1 MALVLLGSNY
11 NDIPLS
17 ELESLERHT
26 ETIRKTLFGSAATT
40 NFGSGGV
47 LIGTCNRFEVYLD
60 TDRFHDAVEQTI
72 RVVAEISGMDVDYC
86 SKILRVSYGSAVAQH
101 LYSVASGL
109 ESMIVGEGEISGQVK
124 RSLKD
129 AQDDKHTT
137 TQLERLFQSAS
148 AVAKKVSAET
158 GLGVAGRSIISSAL
172 ELFEDK
178 HFKLT
183 GKQALVIGTGAY
195 ARVIVAALQRIGCN
209 EIHVY
214 SSSGRAEVFS
224 EGHETTPVPAEGLMD
239 ALTQADIVITASG
252 TLGHSIDLKIAK
264 AALAARSEHAAAA
277 GTGQYI
283 AVLPIIDVALSPS
296 VAPPVYD
303 LKEVD
308 IIDLDYIRL
317 HAPTEHSEAILAA
330 QDIVHQAVLDFE
342 TEATARSVD
351 PMVAALRSHVGY
363 WVQEEVERVRR
374 KSGDDTA
381 EAVAHSLKRV
391 VNALLH
397 TPSVNAK
404 NLAKDGQE
412 QTYMDAIKTLFDIDL
427 NEASA
432 EQINTARNQGGTVD
446 KGTVDKGTDD

>member
-1 MALVLLGSNY
+1 MSAFSAYNISVALVLLGSNY

-26 ETIRKTLFGSAATT
+26 EEIRKTLFGSAATE

-72 RVVAEISGMDVDYC
+72 RVVSEISGMDVDYC

-109 ESMIVGEGEISGQVK
+109 ESMIVGEGEISGQVR

-129 AQDDKHTT
+129 AQDDNHTT

-148 AVAKKVSAET
+148 AVAKRVSAET

-172 ELFEDK
+172 ELFEEK
-178 HFKLT
+178 HFKVS
-183 GKQALVIGTGAY
+183 GKNALVIGTGAY
-195 ARVIVAALQRIGCN
+195 ARVIVAALQRLGCN
-209 EIHVY
+209 EIHIY
-214 SSSGRAEVFS
+214 STSGRAEVFS
-224 EGHETTPVPAEGLMD
+224 EGHETLPVPADGLLN
-239 ALTQADIVITASG
+239 ALTSADILITASG
-252 TLGHSIDLKIAK
+252 AKGHSVDFKLAK
-264 AALAARSEHAAAA
+264 QALALRAEAA
-277 GTGQYI
+277 GSMTESNKEI
-283 AVLPIIDVALSPS
+283 LLPIIDVALSPS
-296 VAPPVYD
+296 IAPPVYD
-303 LKEVD
+303 LKDVD
-308 IIDLDYIRL
+308 VIDLDYIRL
-317 HAPTEHSEAILAA
+317 HAPVEHSEAILAA
-330 QDIVHQAVLDFE
+330 QDIVHQAVIEFE
-342 TEATARSVD
+342 SETTARTVD

-374 KSGDDTA
+374 KSGDETA
-381 EAVAHSLKRV
+381 EAVSHSLKRV

-404 NLAKDGQE
+404 SLAKDGQE
-412 QTYMDAIKTLFDIDL
+412 QAYMDAIKILFGIDL
-427 NEASA
+427 SESNA
-432 EQINTARNQGGTVD
+432 EQIILGSEKAGPNA
-446 KGTVDKGTDD
+446 

>member
-1 MALVLLGSNY
+1 VALVLLGSNY

-26 ETIRKTLFGSAATT
+26 EEIRKTLFGSAATE

-72 RVVAEISGMDVDYC
+72 RVVSEISGMDVDYC

-109 ESMIVGEGEISGQVK
+109 ESMIVGEGEIAGQVR

-129 AQDDKHTT
+129 AQDDKHTS

-148 AVAKKVSAET
+148 AVAKKVSTET

-172 ELFEDK
+172 ELFEAK
-178 HFKLT
+178 HFDLA
-183 GKQALVIGTGAY
+183 GKRALVIGTGAY
-195 ARVIVAALQRIGCN
+195 ARVIVAALQRIGCTD
-209 EIHVY
+209 IFVY
-214 SSSGRAEVFS
+214 SASGRAEVFS
-224 EGHETTPVPAEGLMD
+224 EGHETTPVPAAGLLD
-239 ALTQADIVITASG
+239 ALTTADIVITASG
-252 TLGHSIDLKIAK
+252 AQGHSIDYKLAK
-264 AALAARSEHAAAA
+264 AAVAAREESALAAGNGSPAL
-277 GTGQYI
+277 
-283 AVLPIIDVALSPS
+283 LPIIDVALSPS

-308 IIDLDYIRL
+308 VIDLDYIRM

-342 TEATARSVD
+342 SEATARSVD

-374 KSGDDTA
+374 KSGDETA

-404 NLAKDGQE
+404 TLAKEGQE

-427 NEASA
+427 SEASA
-432 EQINTARNQGGTVD
+432 EQINSARKQAGVD
-446 KGTVDKGTDD
+446 E